1 MKKYDQH
8 GLTSRG
14 FSLLELLTVL
24 LMLGVMAG
32 VVAPS
37 FGSFLAG
44 FEFRKQVGEIMANL
58 RTVRLQAVVSGRQV
72 KVSIQ
77 ENNLLLNGGKE
88 EQQVKVL
95 GLNPESALEL
105 KPETVI
111 FTPQSTVTPATLSFS
126 MGNRSRTIVLDPL
139 TGLPVIL

>member
-1 MKKYDQH
+1 MKKHDQH
-8 GLTSRG
+8 RLTCGG

-37 FGSFLAG
+37 VGSFLAG

-58 RTVRLQAVVSGRQV
+58 RAVRLQAVVSGRQV

-77 ENNLLLNGGKE
+77 ENNFLLNGGKE
-88 EQQVKVL
+88 EQLVKVL
-95 GLNPESALEL
+95 ELNPESALEL
-105 KPETVI
+105 KPGTVI
-111 FTPQSTVTPATLSFS
+111 FTPRSTVTPATLSFS

-139 TGLPVIL
+139 TGLPVIQ